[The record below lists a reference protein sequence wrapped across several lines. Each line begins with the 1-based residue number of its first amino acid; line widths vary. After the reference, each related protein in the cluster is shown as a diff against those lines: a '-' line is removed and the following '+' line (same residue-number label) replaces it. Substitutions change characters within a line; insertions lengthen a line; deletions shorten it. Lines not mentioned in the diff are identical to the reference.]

1 MAVHYYLSKKIDRNG
16 EAPIQVTISLKGVR
30 LQTSVGHSIP
40 ASKWLAETERVRK
53 GCTNS
58 KGTSYSKI
66 NSDLAEIESS
76 ILKLENT
83 GEELTKELLKSKVNA
98 ALKRKVITVE
108 PGKPVNPYQVFD
120 EFVAQEGTEKQWAE
134 NTKRK
139 WVTFK
144 SHLTK
149 YRKNFKF
156 TDVTEAFL
164 SGFVQFE
171 TNTLQM
177 RDVSIQKDIK
187 LFKWFLRWAQKKHYP
202 VPDDFKDYMPKF
214 KIIDKTVVF
223 LTQDELKTL
232 YNYVIPEWGCHP

>member
-83 GEELTKELLKSKVNA
+83 GEELTKRASE
-98 ALKRKVITVE
+98 
-108 PGKPVNPYQVFD
+108 
-120 EFVAQEGTEKQWAE
+120 
-134 NTKRK
+134 
-139 WVTFK
+139 
-144 SHLTK
+144 
-149 YRKNFKF
+149 
-156 TDVTEAFL
+156 
-164 SGFVQFE
+164 
-171 TNTLQM
+171 
-177 RDVSIQKDIK
+177 IQGQ
-187 LFKWFLRWAQKKHYP
+187 RSSQKKGHNSR
-202 VPDDFKDYMPKF
+202 
-214 KIIDKTVVF
+214 TR
-223 LTQDELKTL
+223 
-232 YNYVIPEWGCHP
+232 